1 MYEAFSDR
9 TLSSY
14 LEAERMRERLL
25 QERSLGALLDDLPSQ
40 RVLKAVT
47 EAERQRDAL
56 LRLTQSPVEQLRATE
71 GLLRSPVYAELE
83 SIDRL
88 RRMVEAHAPRQ
99 LPSALDAFSATV
111 DELSLRG
118 LFVPQSVRLSDPA
131 TLSAFAESA
140 AVARALTTK
149 DIVDREL
156 LRAVDQYRL
165 GALPAVGSVHAY
177 GRFLD
182 AAGLTLSHHPRTLFV
197 LRRKRLVR
205 KLQESQPAPH
215 IRRARDLN
223 HKYELVLRFAID
235 EAMAAEYGEDW
246 AASRLEHCDCKD
258 LLGRWRARGG
268 DPLDHADFAHYK
280 RIMTNAEHFSHVFAA
295 GFDDPQELSALID
308 RAGQLRAASH
318 HGRAFSADDLRVLR
332 LTWRTLQTGLE
343 NLIDPYDEDSDLDD

>member
-9 TLSSY
+9 RLSSY

-56 LRLTQSPVEQLRATE
+56 LRLAQSPLEQLRATE

-83 SIDRL
+83 SIEKL
-88 RRMVEAHAPRQ
+88 RRMVEAAAPKR
-99 LPSALDAFSATV
+99 LPDALDRFSASL

-118 LFVPQSVRLSDPA
+118 LFVPESVRLADSA

-140 AVARALTTK
+140 AVARALATK
-149 DIVDREL
+149 DMVDREL

-165 GALPAVGSVHAY
+165 GGLPAVGSVHAY

-235 EAMAAEYGEDW
+235 EAMVAEYGEDW
-246 AASRLEHCDCKD
+246 AAGRLEHCDCKD
-258 LLGRWRARGG
+258 LLGRWRSRGG

-280 RIMTNAEHFSHVFAA
+280 RIMTNPEHFSRVFSS
-295 GFDDPQELSALID
+295 GFDNPQELSALID

-332 LTWRTLQTGLE
+332 VTWRTLQTGLE
-343 NLIDPYDEDSDLDD
+343 HLIDPYDEDTDLDD